1 MAAPLAVGGEKQILA
16 PASITRLSGQAREV
30 RPDVWEVSM
39 GDAVP
44 AFVLANGP
52 PKITNYNFLKMW
64 GANVNTTLVS
74 RRPVESGSSQSQQQ
88 KHDLADIYDV
98 TPYGHSVAKAKPQKQ
113 ARAPAAPTAAHQRS
127 VSAELAL
134 PVMSLR
140 RCSLSPSTA
149 PAAVTGAWRLTR
161 PTACAPA
168 VAPGPA
174 PPGAARSGSAVT
186 AARCGS

>member
-30 RPDVWEVSM
+30 RPDMWEVSM

-52 PKITNYNFLKMW
+52 PKITNYNFLKMR

-74 RRPVESGSSQSQQQ
+74 RRPVEPDSSQSQQQ

-98 TPYGHSVAKAKPQKQ
+98 TPLGRSTAQARPNKQ
-113 ARAPAAPTAAHQRS
+113 AQRRPTTTRLFLSTRAALHDRHAAARAGVLSHPLLLRPRSRAP
-127 VSAELAL
+127 
-134 PVMSLR
+134 
-140 RCSLSPSTA
+140 
-149 PAAVTGAWRLTR
+149 GD
-161 PTACAPA
+161 
-168 VAPGPA
+168 
-174 PPGAARSGSAVT
+174 
-186 AARCGS
+186 